1 MSKRKAWFHNLG
13 SRGFMLKATAP
24 DLDIQAN
31 TQQFIKHPITFYY
44 TTDKPAEGKDEIA
57 NAIYLSPIYNAIAY
71 NVSCNKGGMKRFS
84 PTEDVHIWNPEIDS
98 IVPFTK
104 SDLEQ
109 LKRLETYGYTLPTL
123 RDPKDLIK
131 SSKF

>member
-1 MSKRKAWFHNLG
+1 
-13 SRGFMLKATAP
+13 MLKATAP